1 MVWYKEDLYMD
12 EIRANTLLDEIRAIP
27 IGIRVD
33 IYMNEIRAKTIK
45 LLENNIGEN
54 FYDLGLGK
62 DFFR

>member
-1 MVWYKEDLYMD
+1 MD

-45 LLENNIGEN
+45 LLEDNIGEN